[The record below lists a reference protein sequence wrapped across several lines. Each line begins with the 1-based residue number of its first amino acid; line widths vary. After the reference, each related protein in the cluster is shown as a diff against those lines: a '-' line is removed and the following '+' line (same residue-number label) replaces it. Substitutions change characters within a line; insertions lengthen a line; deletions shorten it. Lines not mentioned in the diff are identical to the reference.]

1 MILIQTF
8 SQTLIIALLYAA
20 FMDTSAMM
28 NQEIVKEAL
37 FKHGQAG
44 GISMDDLKKELKDI
58 PEDAIESVVEN
69 LMFGGQLEE
78 TEDGKLLMVSYF

>member
-20 FMDTSAMM
+20 SMDTSAMM

-78 TEDGKLLMVSYF
+78 TDDGKLLMVSYF

>member
-1 MILIQTF
+1 
-8 SQTLIIALLYAA
+8 
-20 FMDTSAMM
+20 MDTSAMM
-28 NQEIVKEAL
+28 NQEIVKETL

-78 TEDGKLLMVSYF
+78 TDDGKLLMVSYF

>member
-1 MILIQTF
+1 
-8 SQTLIIALLYAA
+8 
-20 FMDTSAMM
+20 MDTSAMM

-78 TEDGKLLMVSYF
+78 TDDGKLLMVSYF